1 MKPPSRNT
9 SRVLR
14 RVDELSARARSKGS
28 SNSLSSYASSG
39 SLAGSGS
46 VGHGYGSPLSSDGSD
61 RGISPPSSPGKKE
74 VSTLRRS
81 SRHLCLILWM
91 LFLYVVMLHNVTF
104 TPSPSNSV
112 QSIEAR
118 RTYPAPLD
126 PSLSTANKDEVRR
139 IHPVLRSNMD
149 ISQRQHRRRGLLLA
163 PSDDSFVRLRL
174 PDAIKN
180 NHAAKNNKELKLQ
193 IGAPPR
199 RKGSTSWAT
208 FAFKGIP
215 RVVGRGMTL
224 VLFVAMF
231 NDGFH
236 VGDRLLLCK
245 LEEGATEP
253 SFIRG
258 GAPPQRDD
266 CHLTDTPIIRGG
278 VTAYAFAPAAFA
290 RDEKLNV
297 ALLLLEEDAVA
308 AWKRGDMAQFQQN
321 MRRDTLKDYIL
332 FDSMETSRQYFR
344 PYLVVG
350 EDLTEERKLRAHPAF
365 SRTLV
370 AVPVDDDINAVVRT
384 LEMLSGAEDDC
395 DVVAIAFHSN
405 HGTNASRLRKLGYAV
420 LQSKSATDFAELLNE
435 GYRYAKKSGSYS
447 NYVVVTSDMLVPR
460 GAITGMAKTLQSH
473 PFVVPARA
481 SFDGTFPYGQKL
493 TAACHLSRELVKQL
507 TNFHDI
513 QAMQDALPVMCGT
526 RSREMFLTD
535 SAGLHLDVFGV
546 NLETAVPYE
555 TATGGL
561 FVSKYFEGSASAGA
575 ELAKALPRRMPL
587 SREAVVAQYVPAAG
601 DIRAGEE
608 WRMLQPME
616 VVTARIVAGNSQKE
630 DIRSLVDQLQREF
643 RWRVEVVDVYSENA
657 HDAGGVDIALVLTPL
672 FDVRKFTNA
681 KSNLATIGWFQGE
694 EDTWHGRPW
703 AANYDLVLSSEP
715 QDRLRATAE
724 CTKKCPIGDWKADVT
739 VPVLEFDDT
748 IQLEVRGT
756 ALRKGLSKHG
766 LMPASA
772 GACNHI
778 EKPQQV
784 CFLVRTYFD
793 QKQALEELVN
803 SLVDQSTDAVDV
815 RAFIVN
821 TDMRRSPEVP
831 AFEAALEEMEARVN
845 AGQGRCAMKVLKPDF
860 VPDRNI
866 YGYDVTDWATDLIL
880 RGAGCTHMVF
890 TNGDNSFSGD
900 LIETIEDGLAV
911 NDMIAWDFETHHHRS
926 HGGNLIS
933 VALEKRFIDLAS
945 FVVRSDVL
953 RNSGAKFL
961 PRGVFSRDVFAR
973 DWHFVEK
980 VAMHL
985 KDAGRFNKI
994 QLLHKTMLHHL

>member
-224 VLFVAMF
+224 VLFVERA
-231 NDGFH
+231 NDGLH
-236 VGDRLLLCK
+236 PGDRLLLCK

-253 SFIRG
+253 SLIRE

-290 RDEKLNV
+290 SDGKLNV

-308 AWKRGDMAQFQQN
+308 AWKLGDMTQFQQGV
-321 MRRDTLKDYIL
+321 RRDTLKDYIL
-332 FDSMETSRQYFR
+332 FDSMETSRKYFR

-395 DVVAIAFHSN
+395 DVVAIAFQSN
-405 HGTNASRLRKLGYAV
+405 HGTNAYRLRKLGYAV
-420 LQSKSATDFAELLNE
+420 LQSRSATDFAELLNE
-435 GYRYAKKSGSYS
+435 GYRFAKKSGSYS

-460 GAITGMAKTLQSH
+460 GAITGMAETLQSH

-493 TAACHLSRELVKQL
+493 TAACHLSRELVKQVV
-507 TNFHDI
+507 NHHDI
-513 QAMQDALPVMCGT
+513 QATQDALPVMCGT

-535 SAGLHLDVFGV
+535 RAGLRLDVFGV

-561 FVSKYFEGSASAGA
+561 FVSKYFEGSAIAGA
-575 ELAKALPRRMPL
+575 ELAKPLPQRMPL
-587 SREAVVAQYVPAAG
+587 SREAVVAQYVPSAG

-608 WRMLQPME
+608 WRMLQPMD
-616 VVTARIVAGNSQKE
+616 VVTARIVAANSQRQ
-630 DIRSLVDQLQREF
+630 DVRSLADQLQREF
-643 RWRVEVVDVYSENA
+643 RWRVEVVDFYSENP
-657 HDAGGVDIALVLTPL
+657 HDVGGVDVALVLTPA

-681 KSNLATIGWFQGE
+681 KSNLATIGWFHGE

-739 VPVLEFDDT
+739 VPVQEFDT
-748 IQLEVRGT
+748 IQHEVRGT